1 VRSIEI
7 CFARKIEK
15 EIEMKRFHVHMRVS
29 DLTRSIGFYT
39 ALFGQPPTV
48 QKTDY
53 AKWMLEDPRL
63 NFAIST
69 GEGPVGVEHVGF
81 QADSREELDAL
92 TQRLKSADLSVHDE
106 IGTTC
111 CYAQSDKGWVHD
123 PDQLAW
129 ESFYSFGQSTT
140 YSATEHAANS
150 TESAAACCTPAAP
163 AVVKFGLARPKVSS
177 KPNACCV

>member
-1 VRSIEI
+1 VCSIETR
-7 CFARKIEK
+7 FARKIEK
-15 EIEMKRFHVHMRVS
+15 EIEMKRFHVHTRVS
-29 DLTRSIGFYT
+29 DLTRSVEFYN

-48 QKTDY
+48 QKDDY

-63 NFAIST
+63 NFAISKGLGQT
-69 GEGPVGVEHVGF
+69 GVEHVGF

-92 TQRLKSADLSVHDE
+92 TQRLKSADLSVKDE

-129 ESFYSFGQSTT
+129 ESFYSFGESTT
-140 YSATEHAANS
+140 YSAH
-150 TESAAACCTPAAP
+150 ESAPGESTNATACCTPGVST
-163 AVVKFGLARPKVSS
+163 VVKFGLARAQSAGKA
-177 KPNACCV
+177 NACC